1 MKKSILLRTNMIIC
15 IIIILGFT
23 ITSIISYRSNIGIF
37 QKDIENVSALAS
49 DGIYH
54 KIDSIFA
61 KPVNVSLTMANDSLL
76 VDFLSKEKKHM
87 DEDSY
92 IQQLREY
99 LNSYREK
106 YSYDSVFLVSASTN
120 RYYHFNGIDRLIT
133 PDNAENTWYFDFLE
147 RENEYSLNVDN
158 DEAADNIITIFVNC
172 KILAKDKSTMG
183 VVGVGVKV
191 DHLQEL
197 LKEYDEQYGVTA
209 RLIDQN
215 GIIQV
220 SSSET
225 GYENVSI
232 FENSSFA
239 EYKDV
244 ILQNKTGKE
253 TFWNSQEQSQN
264 GYYVTQYIPNLKWHL
279 VVAKD
284 STAMN
289 RQLHL
294 QLGRN
299 IAIIIFIITCVL
311 LTITKVIRKYNKQI
325 LKLSVDAELEY
336 HKLLHEATE
345 GLYESI
351 FELDITHNCAC
362 GEGTKQYFESLGIK
376 RDLPYDQALEIIA
389 QKQVKGDYI
398 QGYLDIF
405 APQHVLEVYKSG
417 INTLTYDFL
426 FLESPDDYRWMR
438 INARI
443 FYWASNQSIRMITY
457 RQNIDAEKKREIM
470 LLEKSQMDSLTGL
483 YNKRTTE
490 DMISAI
496 LCKDASNKLR
506 HAFIVF
512 DIDNFKYINDTF
524 GHTFGD
530 SVIIEFAE
538 ELRSQFRDSDIV
550 GRIGGDEFAAFMRD
564 FHDIDS
570 VINKL
575 DRFCS
580 KLSRK
585 DFGKTNSYYISTSIG
600 VSLFPDHG
608 NSYRELYE
616 KADQALYYTKG
627 HGKGSYCIFSKN
639 IEGDSIFHVNQQDM
653 LALIST
659 SIDGISKIAWVDGKF
674 KMLYFNQKRTELT
687 GNSAKTFSDPDY
699 DVLSQIHPDDLPGT
713 LDIYYK
719 SLPERVP
726 FTLSYRLRHS
736 DGHYIPVKANG
747 LFVDE
752 VYKEK
757 YPVFYVIY
765 TDMSSVLELEKITA
779 K

>member
-1 MKKSILLRTNMIIC
+1 MKKSILFRTNIIIC
-15 IIIILGFT
+15 IVIILGFAV
-23 ITSIISYRSNIGIF
+23 TSMISYRTNAGIF
-37 QKDIENVSALAS
+37 QKNIEGTAVLAS

-54 KIDSIFA
+54 KIDSIFPR
-61 KPVNVSLTMANDSLL
+61 PVNVSLTMANDS
-76 VDFLSKEKKHM
+76 V
-87 DEDSY
+87 
-92 IQQLREY
+92 
-99 LNSYREK
+99 
-106 YSYDSVFLVSASTN
+106 A
-120 RYYHFNGIDRLIT
+120 
-133 PDNAENTWYFDFLE
+133 
-147 RENEYSLNVDN
+147 
-158 DEAADNIITIFVNC
+158 
-172 KILAKDKSTMG
+172 
-183 VVGVGVKV
+183 GVGVKA
-191 DHLQEL
+191 DHLKEL
-197 LKEYDEQYGVTA
+197 LKEYQEQYGITA

-215 GIIQV
+215 GMIQI

-225 GYENVSI
+225 GSENVSL
-232 FENSSFA
+232 FKDSSLV
-239 EYKDV
+239 EYREI
-244 ILQNKTGKE
+244 ILQNKTESE
-253 TFWNSQEQSQN
+253 TFWSSPGKSKAQ
-264 GYYVTQYIPNLKWHL
+264 YYVIRYIPNLKWHL
-279 VVAKD
+279 IVAD
-284 STAMN
+284 DFTVMN
-289 RQLHL
+289 RQLYL

-299 IAIIIFIITCVL
+299 IAIMVLIIICVL
-311 LTITKVIRKYNKQI
+311 FTITKVLRQYKKQI

-345 GLYESI
+345 GLYENI
-351 FELDITHNCAC
+351 YELDITHNCAC
-362 GEGTKQYFESLGIK
+362 GQGTRQYFESLGIK
-376 RDLPYDQALEIIA
+376 GDSPYDQALKTIA
-389 QKQVKGDYI
+389 QKQIKKDYI

-405 APQHVLEVYKSG
+405 SPQHVLEVYKSG
-417 INTLTYDFL
+417 INALTYDFL
-426 FLESPDDYRWMR
+426 FLESPDNYRWMR

-457 RQNIDAEKKREIM
+457 RQNIDTEKKREIM

-483 YNKRTTE
+483 YNKKTTE
-490 DMISAI
+490 DMITGI
-496 LCKDASNKLR
+496 LSKDAGGSIR

-530 SVIIEFAE
+530 SVIVEFAA

-564 FHDIDS
+564 FHDINS

-575 DRFCS
+575 ERFS
-580 KLSRK
+580 SRLNRK
-585 DFGKTNSYYISTSIG
+585 NFGKNSPYYISTSIG

-608 NSYRELYE
+608 SSYSELYE

-627 HGKGSYCIFSKN
+627 HGKGSYCVFSKKMD
-639 IEGDSIFHVNQQDM
+639 GDSVFHVNQQDM
-653 LALIST
+653 FALIST

-687 GNSAKTFSDPDY
+687 GTSAKTFSDADY

-752 VYKEK
+752 VYKDK
-757 YPVFYVIY
+757 YPVFYVVY
-765 TDMSSVLELEKITA
+765 TDMSSVMDFEITD
-779 K
+779 KNL